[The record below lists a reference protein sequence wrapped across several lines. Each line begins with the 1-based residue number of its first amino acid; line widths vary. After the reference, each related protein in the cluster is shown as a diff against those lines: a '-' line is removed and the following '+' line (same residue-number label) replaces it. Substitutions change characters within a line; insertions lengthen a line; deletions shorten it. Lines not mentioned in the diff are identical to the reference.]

1 MKTEAME
8 RLLHVCRAL
17 TTERD
22 REALLSSILDTGM
35 DMTGCDA
42 GTLYLLEKDGLRFCR
57 MVTRSLGIR
66 EGGHDAPVS
75 MPPVPLDERYV
86 CAWAALHARTVNTAD
101 IHGDTRFDFT
111 GSLQYDAM
119 TGYETVSMLVVPMT
133 NDKSEVIGVMQLI
146 NALDG
151 TGTVIPFD
159 PEAGQWI
166 EALASQAAICITNM
180 QYTEQISSL
189 LDSLVR
195 ALSKAIDERSRYT
208 ANHTRIMAA
217 LAERFLD
224 WLETS
229 DTDWQ
234 FDGDRRRAFLMSVWL
249 HDTGKLA
256 IPLEVMDK
264 ATRLGALLPDVEE
277 RVRAAGLLNQIAFL
291 ENRISAEESEHHK
304 EELEQILAFV
314 LRVNRGGFLSE
325 EDRAYIERLSE
336 YTFTDENGETKPLL
350 TEEELDCLRIPKG
363 TLTAQERSTMESHA
377 AITERIL
384 GSVAFPPLFSQ
395 VPVWASGHHEFLSG
409 KGYPAHLSGKE
420 IPKETRLLT
429 ILDIF
434 EALTASDR
442 PYKKPIPPAKALLIL
457 EEMAKEGSLD
467 EEVLTLFQ
475 ESRAWEGVI

>member
-1 MKTEAME
+1 MKTEDME
-8 RLLHVCRAL
+8 RLLDVCRAL

-22 REALLSSILDTGM
+22 REALLSRILDTGM
-35 DMTGCDA
+35 DMAGCDA

-57 MVTRSLGIR
+57 MVTRSLKIR

-75 MPPVPLDERYV
+75 LPPVPLDERYV
-86 CAWAALHARTVNTAD
+86 CAWAALHARPVNLAD
-101 IHGDTRFDFT
+101 IHSDTRFDFT

-159 PEAGQWI
+159 PEAGQWT

-208 ANHTRIMAA
+208 ANHTRTMAA
-217 LAERFLD
+217 LAEHFLD

-229 DTDWQ
+229 DADWQ
-234 FDGDRRRAFLMSVWL
+234 FDSDRRRAFLMSVWL
-249 HDTGKLA
+249 HDAGKLA

-264 ATRLGALLPDVEE
+264 ATRLGTLLPDVEE
-277 RVRAAGLLNQIAFL
+277 RLRVAGLLDRIALL
-291 ENRISAEESEHHK
+291 ENRISTERFEDHK
-304 EELEQILAFV
+304 EELERILAFV
-314 LRVNRGGFLSE
+314 LRVNQGGFLSE
-325 EDRAYIERLSE
+325 EDRAYIEQLSE
-336 YTFTDENGETKPLL
+336 QTFTDENGERKPLF

-363 TLTAQERSTMESHA
+363 TLTAQERNTIESHA

-395 VPVWASGHHEFLSG
+395 VPVWASEHHEFLSG
-409 KGYPAHLSGKE
+409 KGYPAHLSGGE
-420 IPKETRLLT
+420 IPKEARLLT

-442 PYKKPIPPAKALLIL
+442 PYKKPIPLDKALRIL
-457 EEMAKEGSLD
+457 EEMAEEGSLD
-467 EEVLTLFQ
+467 TEILTLFQ
-475 ESRAWEGVI
+475 ESRAWEGVL